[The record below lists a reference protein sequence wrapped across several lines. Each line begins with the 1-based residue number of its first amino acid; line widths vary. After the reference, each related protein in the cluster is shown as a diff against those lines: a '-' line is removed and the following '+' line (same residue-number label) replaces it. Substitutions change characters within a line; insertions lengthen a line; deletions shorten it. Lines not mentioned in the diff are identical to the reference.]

1 MPVPLQPVR
10 PGDLVSAATFNQVVD
25 ALNALGQITGAY
37 PIEVA
42 HDASGVRIALAHQF
56 KAWLFCIQEVPEPVP
71 RTADGVTYYRATRL
85 RLDSD
90 DQYAAQSPQDV
101 TLYDPLA
108 KSNSAPHLAEGDWV
122 LATFDADAGRWHVV
136 RSPANN
142 SRIVRFRLSSTLD
155 LGGSAPAVIRKWD
168 PAAGGGS
175 GAYVDGDTIT
185 VKDYFGALGDPGEW
199 QAPNGYYGFAVKLTD
214 LDEYQILYMEHQ
226 AAYVAFTLT
235 SDISGGEATAD
246 FDSFW
251 AGRNVGTATNVFDRT
266 GNWSSGKNG
275 QKGIACWDSKEE
287 EYVILAL
294 GKPAQEL
301 VLFYL
306 DEDLEQFSG
315 ADATLRRWVGANWV
329 ADAGDAEVW
338 DSSGLGPALQ
348 GDVGVAFLSSA
359 SGRYEIITLQRRDI
373 PRVVRFKLYEA
384 LTLGGNA
391 LAKVQTW
398 GGAAYADGDEITVVD
413 WYGFLGRRGAFQAPS
428 GFYGYAIRLPDK
440 DEYQI
445 LELERQAL
453 FAEVHI
459 TEDMGHTTPG
469 QASASFDT
477 FWEGQ
482 STAGAATVF
491 DTRGAYGAAKSGDK
505 FLVVW
510 DSHDAQYKI
519 ADGKPGAGSAIRYAK
534 TYDSHTLA
542 ADSKSNDHY
551 VECQACDDITGAGYD
566 SGSEHFNVL
575 LPSPSAATDPN
586 VESGVVIGYTID
598 DAGNRVCVTGY
609 LDDARKTLKLWH
621 GDVADIPHGWTLCDG
636 TSGTPDLSGR
646 FVIGGQTGGSGPL
659 DDDGNSNDFGE
670 TGGRL
675 KHKHAAHQPAATTSA
690 AVNVTSVA
698 STAVN
703 ALIKPTALSVQTV
716 MTGSPIATGTT
727 LPTKLEAL
735 NVLPVYTVVETSLT
749 ADHHHEIDVFEEDTK
764 KDSEFG
770 VTYRVIAANSDPI
783 TTSTNIPS
791 GSGLIQPNPHT
802 HDLDIDSSDARVD
815 IDPNPHVHGAI
826 LPVSGITFSPD
837 IVTPNPHNHDIIIN
851 AATTVLSTADSHS
864 HMTPT
869 LSHSQEYHTPR
880 YYALAYIMRTE

>member
-1 MPVPLQPVR
+1 MPAPLQPVR
-10 PGDLVSAATFNQVVD
+10 PGDLVSAATFNEVVE
-25 ALNALGQITGAY
+25 ALNSLGQITGAY

-42 HDASGVRIALAHQF
+42 HDAAGVRIGLAHQF
-56 KAWLFCIQEVPEPVP
+56 QAWLFRIQEVSEPVP
-71 RTADGVTYYRATRL
+71 LTADDVPYYSATRI
-85 RLDSD
+85 RLDASEN
-90 DQYAAQSPQDV
+90 YTAQSPQDV
-101 TLYDPLA
+101 RLYDPLA
-108 KSNSAPHLAEGDWV
+108 KNTSARRLAEGDWV
-122 LATFDADAGRWHVV
+122 LAAFDADAGRWQIV
-136 RSPANN
+136 RSPA
-142 SRIVRFRLSSTLD
+142 SDLRIVRFRLSTTLS
-155 LGGSAPAVIRKWD
+155 LGGSATAVIRKWD
-168 PAAGGGS
+168 PEAAGGD

-214 LDEYQILYMEHQ
+214 RDEYQILYMEHQ

-235 SDISGGEATAD
+235 SDISAGEATAD

-251 AGRNVGTATNVFDRT
+251 SGRNVGTATNVFDRN

-275 QKGIACWDSKEE
+275 QKGIAAWDSKEE

-315 ADATLRRWVGANWV
+315 ADATLRRWVGANWI

-338 DSSGLGPALQ
+338 DSSGLGPGKQ
-348 GDVGVAFLSSA
+348 SDVGVAFLSSA

-384 LTLGGNA
+384 LTLGESA
-391 LAKVQTW
+391 LAKIQTW
-398 GGAAYADGDEITVVD
+398 DGADYVDGDDIAVAD
-413 WYGFLGRRGAFQAPS
+413 WYGLLGRRGAFQAPS
-428 GFYGYAIRLPDK
+428 GHYGYAILLPDK
-440 DEYQI
+440 DEYQVLHI
-445 LELERQAL
+445 ERQAL

-469 QASASFDT
+469 QATATFDT

-482 STAGAATVF
+482 STAAENTIH

-519 ADGKPGAGSAIRYAK
+519 ADGKPGAGASIRYAK

-566 SGSEHFNVL
+566 AGSDHFNVL

-598 DAGNRVCVTGY
+598 DAGNRVCVTAY
-609 LDDARKTLKLWH
+609 LDDARKTIKLWH
-621 GDVADIPHGWTLCDG
+621 GDVADIPHGWALCDG
-636 TSGTPDLSGR
+636 DNGTPDLQGR

-659 DDDGNSNDFGE
+659 DDDGNSNDFGA
-670 TGGRL
+670 TGGTL
-675 KHKHAAHQPAATTSA
+675 KHKHAAHQPAATTAAGVTITNTVYSSA
-690 AVNVTSVA
+690 TGRVFPTS
-698 STAVN
+698 
-703 ALIKPTALSVQTV
+703 LSVETV
-716 MTGSPIATGTT
+716 MTGSPIAAGTT
-727 LPTKLEAL
+727 LPTALSAL
-735 NVLPVYTVVETSLT
+735 NTLPVYTIEPTQLDTEHTHTIGNGDLNVVTGKGSLWPVT
-749 ADHHHEIDVFEEDTK
+749 TDDVTGAPVE
-764 KDSEFG
+764 
-770 VTYRVIAANSDPI
+770 
-783 TTSTNIPS
+783 
-791 GSGLIQPNPHT
+791 GSGWVDPNPHT
-802 HDLDIDSSDARVD
+802 HELSIDSAEARVD
-815 IDPNPHVHGAI
+815 ITPDPHTHGVY
-826 LPVSGITFSPD
+826 LPVTGITFSPD
-837 IVTPNPHNHDIIIN
+837 IVSPNPHAHDLRVDIFVDV
-851 AATTVLSTADSHS
+851 ASTAAPHS
-864 HMTPT
+864 HLTPLLT
-869 LSHSQEYHTPR
+869 HSLEYHTPR
-880 YYALAYIMRTE
+880 YYALAYIMRTQ